1 MNKLLEKHPAI
12 HDTRGRCPGLHG
24 NVADAQPRAGGGT
37 REQQPLIERLLPV
50 EAQEPAE
57 MPFHNGIYYPYT
69 SDTPGT
75 HSSAGIQSLLNSPL
89 SHYSVPAAG
98 MTPSSG
104 TPTVPPFKFRRR
116 GETVDWRRIHTVDI
130 NLVISQLDIDALQDH
145 INTVTFCSLDGE
157 RCQQC
162 RSPVDPGLLKLLQL
176 AQLSVEW
183 LLHCQEVLSL
193 NLHAAE
199 ERLEAARKEHKQLLE
214 QQSEQEEKVKA
225 LKEELVLKGKVVS
238 DLQSKLLLSSHK
250 CPICKK
256 GFFTPQ
262 FLQSHMQRRHPE
274 DHESQL
280 QSESEKKSQ
289 IEILKM
295 EISGLR
301 ELNVHLQQNLQLKTA
316 QEKEQLSKLNDLERE
331 RDHLKAEEMARIERK
346 IEDTRDGMRREME
359 SMYNRNVQAVNALNQ
374 NQISKLETSAD
385 SAHSQTQIIQK
396 LEQQLKKQDKMWES
410 MLQKNKEQH
419 KSEKNQLLEELS
431 RIQSSVTGEQER
443 SQQLQQEM
451 GRKLQEKQQTIKA
464 QREQIRNI
472 SSNTPIKVVE
482 VPVVVSAPAPEPKPK
497 RVVLDSSSASERR
510 PEPVPEKKPSPRV
523 TASALKRNPSIK
535 KEMRRE
541 LEHAA
546 TKNLEDLGVKPN
558 QSGVKN
564 REFTS
569 IIAKV
574 HSKQDQ
580 VAKGM
585 PGYWPSR
592 EEISRRLDEKM
603 STENDERSSSRD
615 SGSIQTGSSRQTVQD
630 PPASAEGQ
638 EHHPTQNVYAQHKA
652 APRTFTLIS
661 DEDSDEEDTEEKQPP
676 KPQRARSAQ
685 TRMNQ
690 ATPVHIRA
698 GKASPVQT
706 RQTFSSSTQQPWG
719 SVGVVTKTAVKKME
733 SDDDDEDDDDDDDK
747 EEWSEVSELLEIDS
761 KQLQGYRDQNGNV
774 DKRNFKK
781 DKKITVLA
789 KEVEQ
794 KFAER
799 TAKRPAGGVSILRGR
814 RDEVQELMYTDL
826 EESQD
831 WLVSSSE
838 DEQEVSKPA
847 QGSGPMR
854 KSLDSSST
862 SVWGTSTGKAPRSGL
877 TEAGTGSTLK
887 SSLFSLGDFSD
898 SEETNNKPSRH
909 YS

>member
-1 MNKLLEKHPAI
+1 
-12 HDTRGRCPGLHG
+12 
-24 NVADAQPRAGGGT
+24 
-37 REQQPLIERLLPV
+37 
-50 EAQEPAE
+50 
-57 MPFHNGIYYPYT
+57 MPFHNGIYYPFT

-75 HSSAGIQSLLNSPL
+75 HSSAGIQSLLSSPL
-89 SHYSVPAAG
+89 SHYSAPAAG

-104 TPTVPPFKFRRR
+104 TATVPPFKFRRR

-225 LKEELVLKGKVVS
+225 LKEELVQKGKVVS

-250 CPICKK
+250 CQICKK

-316 QEKEQLSKLNDLERE
+316 QGKEQLSKLNDLERE

-374 NQISKLETSAD
+374 NQMSKLETSAD

-431 RIQSSVTGEQER
+431 RIQSAVSGEQER

-472 SSNTPIKVVE
+472 SSNTPIKIVE

-510 PEPVPEKKPSPRV
+510 PEPVPEKKPSLSV
-523 TASALKRNPSIK
+523 TANALKKNPSIK

-569 IIAKV
+569 IMAKV
-574 HSKQDQ
+574 HSKQDK

-585 PGYWPSR
+585 PGYWPCR
-592 EEISRRLDEKM
+592 EEITRRLDEKM
-603 STENDERSSSRD
+603 STRMMRGAPPETQARSRPAVQGSDTVSVTLV
-615 SGSIQTGSSRQTVQD
+615 SGPAGRQSKTPQ
-630 PPASAEGQ
+630 PAPRARNT
-638 EHHPTQNVYAQHKA
+638 TQPKTSTPNIKA

-661 DEDSDEEDTEEKQPP
+661 DEDSDEEDTEEKQPL
-676 KPQRARSAQ
+676 KHQRARSAQ

-698 GKASPVQT
+698 GKTSPVQT

-719 SVGVVTKTAVKKME
+719 SMGVVTKTAVKKME
-733 SDDDDEDDDDDDDK
+733 SDNDDEDDDDDDDDK

-774 DKRNFKK
+774 EKRNFKK

-862 SVWGTSTGKAPRSGL
+862 SVWGTSTGKAPRSAGL

-898 SEETNNKPSRH
+898 PEETSNKPSRH